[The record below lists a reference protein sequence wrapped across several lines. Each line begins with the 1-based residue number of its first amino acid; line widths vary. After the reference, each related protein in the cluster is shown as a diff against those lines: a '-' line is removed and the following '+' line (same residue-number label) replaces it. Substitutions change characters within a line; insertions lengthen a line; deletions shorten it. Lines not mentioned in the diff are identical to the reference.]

1 MASQVVSVFDDG
13 KLGRSDHSIII
24 AELKVTKMLKK
35 NRDRT
40 LNWAKADYKS
50 IREYLKHINWYQLFS
65 NKSVEEAWEALK
77 EKLNEAT
84 VKYVPFSTPNNPEEP
99 KWLNRDIIRLVR
111 KKKRA

>member
-40 LNWAKADYKS
+40 PNWAKADYKS
-50 IREYLKHINWYQLFS
+50 IREYLKHINWDQLFS
-65 NKSVEEAWEALK
+65 NKSVEEAWEAL
-77 EKLNEAT
+77 
-84 VKYVPFSTPNNPEEP
+84 
-99 KWLNRDIIRLVR
+99 
-111 KKKRA
+111 